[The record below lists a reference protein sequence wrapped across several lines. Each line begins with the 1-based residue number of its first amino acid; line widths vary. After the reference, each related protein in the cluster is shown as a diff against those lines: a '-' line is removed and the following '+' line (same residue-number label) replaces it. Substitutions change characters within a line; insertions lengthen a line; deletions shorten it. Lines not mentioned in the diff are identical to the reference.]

1 MTKLMLP
8 VVALM
13 LIVSS
18 CASTPKKFNRLS
30 LGMTKAQIIE
40 AIGDPDSTKAG
51 DGVEVLE
58 YELLEGEIVGHPV
71 PYWAIVQDGK
81 LIKYG
86 RAGDFGTSVPTQRIQ
101 LDTTSH

>member
-1 MTKLMLP
+1 MMKIATLTIVTL
-8 VVALM
+8 VVLG
-13 LIVSS
+13 

-30 LGMTKAQIIE
+30 LGMSKGQIID

-86 RAGDFGTSVPTQRIQ
+86 RAGDFNSSIPTQRLLINK
-101 LDTTSH
+101 